1 MPIVFFFFVWLVRV
15 IVPLRSLSNR
25 LHLCLLGNCRK
36 EQSSDALNKGGANQ
50 FGDALLSK
58 EMLAMLYCMAVI
70 R

>member
-1 MPIVFFFFVWLVRV
+1 MWLVRV

-25 LHLCLLGNCRK
+25 LHLCLLGNFRK
-36 EQSSDALNKGGANQ
+36 EQSSDALDKGGANQ

-58 EMLAMLYCMAVI
+58 EMLAMLYCVAVI

>member
-1 MPIVFFFFVWLVRV
+1 MPIVFFFLWLVRV
-15 IVPLRSLSNR
+15 IVLLRSLSNR

-36 EQSSDALNKGGANQ
+36 EQSSDALDKGGANQ
-50 FGDALLSK
+50 FGDALLSE

>member
-1 MPIVFFFFVWLVRV
+1 MWLVRV